1 MQHIFCGYSLPQEGN
16 NELAQS
22 ILDERA
28 EKAEAWHRDA
38 ATRSRF
44 TKPAI
49 PITCATFAQDV
60 IEGRA
65 TVSQAHEHKH
75 QPMLFGPSS
84 LVSKNPTSERE
95 RIAAKVFQP
104 HYRYLSNHKSEL
116 TIKKM
121 ENCCGSLKEISE
133 SYFN

>member
-1 MQHIFCGYSLPQEGN
+1 MQLIFCGYSLPQEGN

-65 TVSQAHEHKH
+65 AVSQAHEHKH
-75 QPMLFGPSS
+75 QPMLFGPAS
-84 LVSKNPTSERE
+84 LVAKNPTSERE

-104 HYRYLSNHKSEL
+104 HYRYF
-116 TIKKM
+116 
-121 ENCCGSLKEISE
+121 SE
-133 SYFN
+133 S